1 MPLNVPIPPFTCKK
15 QPLVELMGTLTLR
28 FSVGVNVLKA
38 KDLSAESSKKGKEKL
53 WKFRVE
59 TF

>member
-1 MPLNVPIPPFTCKK
+1 
-15 QPLVELMGTLTLR
+15 MGTLTLR